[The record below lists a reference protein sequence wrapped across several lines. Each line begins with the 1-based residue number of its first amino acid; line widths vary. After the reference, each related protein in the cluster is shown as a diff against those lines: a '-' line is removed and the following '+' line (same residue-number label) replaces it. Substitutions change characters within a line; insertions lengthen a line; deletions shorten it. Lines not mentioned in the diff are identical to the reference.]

1 VFGTPAAPG
10 QYCVVPQNTPLSS
23 PRPGWRD
30 RLTAASWRDLALVLV
45 PLMAFFAIAVWLT
58 VKSVRFAPPH
68 TIRFVSGPD
77 GSGYRNQA
85 ERYKKIIESYGVKVE
100 ILPSRGALDNLQRLA
115 DPHSKIDVGFVQGG
129 LSDGIETAHLESLGS
144 VFAQPLMVYARAPEA
159 LDSLAALK
167 GKRVAVGPEGSGTR
181 VLALK
186 LLKGNEI
193 EGPPTQLLDIGGEQ
207 AAQALIAG
215 TIDAAFLMGDSATP
229 QVMRSLRAV
238 AGIDLVSLRQAD
250 AYLRKFRFLSK
261 LSLPE
266 GAMDLAKNYP
276 PRTLQLVGPT
286 VELVARE
293 DLHPALSD
301 LLISAA
307 REIHGGAGL
316 FRNAGDF
323 PAPLARDFRISADA
337 ERYYKSGQQF
347 LYKRLPFWLAS
358 LVDRLLV
365 LIVPLL
371 VILVPASR
379 ILPAIYRWRVRSRIY
394 RWYGV
399 LMAIERDIAQR
410 AAPDAADQVLT
421 RLDEIARAVDDVRT
435 PLSFAD
441 QLYVLRDHV
450 AAVRRRAQAT
460 FKQS

>member
-1 VFGTPAAPG
+1 MPKNSLAPA
-10 QYCVVPQNTPLSS
+10 T
-23 PRPGWRD
+23 WKD
-30 RLTAASWRDLALVLV
+30 RLAATSWRDLALILI
-45 PLMAFFAIAVWLT
+45 PALAIVAVAGWLT

-68 TIRFVSGPD
+68 SIRFVSGPD
-77 GSGYRNQA
+77 GSSYRNQA
-85 ERYKKIIESYGVKVE
+85 DRYKKIIEAYGVKVE
-100 ILPSRGALDNLQRLA
+100 VLPSRGALDNLQRLA
-115 DPHSKIDVGFVQGG
+115 DPKSKIDVGFVQGG
-129 LSDGIETAHLESLGS
+129 LSDGIDTTHLTSLGS
-144 VFAQPLMVYARAPEA
+144 VFAQPLMVYARAPEP
-159 LDSLAALK
+159 LESLAPLK
-167 GKRVAVGPEGSGTR
+167 GKRLALGHEGSGTR

-186 LLKGNEI
+186 LLKGNDI
-193 EGPPTQLLDIGGEQ
+193 EGPPTELLDIGGEQ

-215 TIDAAFLMGDSATP
+215 SIDAAFLMGDSATP

-238 AGIDLVSLRQAD
+238 EGVDLVSLRQAD

-261 LSLPE
+261 LTLPE
-266 GAMDLAKNYP
+266 GAMDLAKDYP

-307 REIHGGAGL
+307 REIHGGAGM
-316 FRNAGDF
+316 FRNAGEF
-323 PAPLARDFRISADA
+323 PAPLARDFRISPKA
-337 ERYYKSGQQF
+337 EGYYKSGQQF

-358 LVDRLLV
+358 LIDRRLV
-365 LIVPLL
+365 LLVPLL

-379 ILPAIYRWRVRSRIY
+379 ILPAIYRWRARSRIY

-399 LMAIERDIAQR
+399 LMAIERDVAR
-410 AAPDAADQVLT
+410 RGSPDEAARVME
-421 RLDEIARAVDDVRT
+421 RIDEIARAVEDVRT

-450 AAVRRRAQAT
+450 AAVRRRAQAI
-460 FKQS
+460 FGHQS

>member
-1 VFGTPAAPG
+1 VKNNSIAP
-10 QYCVVPQNTPLSS
+10 
-23 PRPGWRD
+23 PRWQD
-30 RLTAASWRDLALVLV
+30 RLAAASWRDLALILI
-45 PLMAFFAIAVWLT
+45 PALALIAVAAWLT

-68 TIRFVSGPD
+68 IIRFVSGPD
-77 GSGYRNQA
+77 GSSYRNQA
-85 ERYKKIIESYGVKVE
+85 ERYKKIIEGYGVKVE
-100 ILPSRGALDNLQRLA
+100 ILASRGALDNLQRLA
-115 DPHSKIDVGFVQGG
+115 APHSQVDVGFVQGG
-129 LSDGIETAHLESLGS
+129 LSDGVDTSHLASLGS
-144 VFAQPLMVYARAPEA
+144 VFAQPLMVYARAPQP
-159 LDSLAALK
+159 LDSLAPLK
-167 GKRVAVGPEGSGTR
+167 GKRLALGPEGSGTR

-186 LLKGNEI
+186 LLKGNDI
-193 EGPPTQLLDIGGEQ
+193 EGPPTQLLDLGGEQ

-238 AGIDLVSLRQAD
+238 DGVDLVSLRQAD

-261 LSLPE
+261 LTLPE

-286 VELVARE
+286 VELVARD

-316 FRNAGDF
+316 FRNAGEF

-358 LVDRLLV
+358 LIDRLLV

-379 ILPAIYRWRVRSRIY
+379 LAPAIYRWRVRSRIY

-399 LMAIERDIAQR
+399 LMDIERDIAQR
-410 AAPDAADQVLT
+410 GAPAESA
-421 RLDEIARAVDDVRT
+421 RLMSRIDEIARAVDDVRT

-450 AAVRRRAQAT
+450 ASVRRRALAIFGQT
-460 FKQS
+460 

>member
-1 VFGTPAAPG
+1 MEKNSAAPA
-10 QYCVVPQNTPLSS
+10 T
-23 PRPGWRD
+23 WRD
-30 RLTAASWRDLALVLV
+30 RLTATSWRDLSLILIPAL
-45 PLMAFFAIAVWLT
+45 AIIAVAGWLT

-77 GSGYRNQA
+77 GSSYRKQA
-85 ERYKKIIESYGVKVE
+85 DRYKKIIEGYGVKVE
-100 ILPSRGALDNLQRLA
+100 VLPSRGALDNLQRLV
-115 DPHSKIDVGFVQGG
+115 DPKSKIDVGFVQGG
-129 LSDGIETAHLESLGS
+129 LSSDGIDTTHLTSLGS
-144 VFAQPLMVYARAPEA
+144 VFAQPLMVYARAPEP
-159 LDSLAALK
+159 LESLAPLK
-167 GKRVAVGPEGSGTR
+167 GKRLAVGHDGSGTR

-186 LLKGNEI
+186 LLKANDI
-193 EGPPTQLLDIGGEQ
+193 EGPPTELLDIGGEQ

-215 TIDAAFLMGDSATP
+215 SIDAAFLMGDSATP
-229 QVMRSLRAV
+229 EVMRSLRTV
-238 AGIDLVSLRQAD
+238 EGIDLVSLRQSD

-261 LSLPE
+261 LTLPE

-307 REIHGGAGL
+307 REIHGGAGM
-316 FRNAGDF
+316 FRNAGEF
-323 PAPLARDFRISADA
+323 PAPLARDFRISPEA

-347 LYKRLPFWLAS
+347 LYKRLPFVFAS
-358 LVDRLLV
+358 LIDRLLV

-379 ILPAIYRWRVRSRIY
+379 ILPAIYRWRARSRIY

-399 LMAIERDIAQR
+399 LMAIERDVAR
-410 AAPDAADQVLT
+410 RGSPEEAALVME
-421 RLDEIARAVDDVRT
+421 RIDEIARAVEDVRT

-441 QLYVLRDHV
+441 QLFVLRDHV
-450 AAVRRRAQAT
+450 AAVRRRAQAI
-460 FKQS
+460 FSQKG